1 MQKRS
6 RTNNPGLAWRFHSF
20 IRDTDFNLS
29 APLFKDIASIYKLSS
44 GSKIAVGAP
53 VITPQAVSWRI
64 EGRGQ
69 KGTN

>member
-20 IRDTDFNLS
+20 IRDTDFNLP

-44 GSKIAVGAP
+44 GSKMAVGAP
-53 VITPQAVSWRI
+53 VITLQAVTWRI